1 MEASANGAR
10 EARAAGRGTLIRM
23 NAAVWKPFAAA
34 VAAALVLAA
43 TARADT
49 RIVYMDA
56 VGKPGSRLFVKD
68 GKVRLEPGD
77 GGAVVLFESADGRFT
92 TIDAAARTYTVID
105 RATMDRIGT
114 KVREVQMEAA
124 RRSGRLT
131 DAQKRVVDAMAH
143 MTPEQRALL
152 EQMMGGL
159 PGLPRAPVMEYA
171 DLGTTR
177 TIAGYPCKD
186 VAVLASHMRVA
197 RLCVTDLDALAIAP
211 PDRSALQSMHEGIQR
226 MMKAMGPSA
235 PPVPDLIP
243 DGLALQIEPGSP
255 DIPRARE
262 GETLRAITGEA
273 VADGLF
279 EVPAGFTRT
288 EVPDPE

>member
-1 MEASANGAR
+1 MKP
-10 EARAAGRGTLIRM
+10 
-23 NAAVWKPFAAA
+23 AVWKPVAAA
-34 VAAALVLAA
+34 VAAVLVLAA

-49 RIVYMDA
+49 HIVYADTA
-56 VGKPGSRLFVKD
+56 GKPGSRLFVKD

-77 GGAVVLFESADGRFT
+77 GGPVVLFESAGGRFT
-92 TIDAAARTYTVID
+92 TIDTAARTYTVID
-105 RATMDRIGT
+105 RATMDRIGM

-124 RRSGRLT
+124 KRSGRLT
-131 DAQKRVVDAMAH
+131 DAQKRVVDAMAQ

-159 PGLPRAPVMEYA
+159 PGLARAPVMEYS

-186 VAVLASHMRVA
+186 VAVLASRIRVA
-197 RLCVTDLDALAIAP
+197 HLCVADLDALSVAP
-211 PDRSALQSMHEGIQR
+211 QDRSALQAMHEGIQH

-243 DGLALQIEPGSP
+243 DGLALLIEPGSP
-255 DIPRARE
+255 DVPRARE
-262 GETLRAITGEA
+262 GEILREVTREA

-279 EVPAGFTRT
+279 EVPAGFTKT
-288 EVPDPE
+288 EVPEPESAGGP